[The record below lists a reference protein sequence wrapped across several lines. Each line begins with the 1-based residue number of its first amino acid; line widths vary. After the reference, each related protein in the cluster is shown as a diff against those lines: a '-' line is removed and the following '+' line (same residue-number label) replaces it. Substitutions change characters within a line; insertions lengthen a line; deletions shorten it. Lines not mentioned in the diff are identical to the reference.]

1 MPVFPIP
8 MTYEAPVNGL
18 LRPVM
23 PGSDAPRLPRNLMLA
38 LSLVQGLALLWLWRA
53 LDEGTWPSGTPMV
66 NFPLWTVALAWP
78 TLLLMSLET
87 DHRARVFQSVSA
99 FCAVLALLAVY
110 IGRQASPADEFP
122 VGSLVAIYAAT
133 MLVACFKALMYV
145 PRWSGRAPAGYDAL
159 FTLSWRNFLV
169 AAHAAALTCGVY
181 AVLHLWGRLF
191 SAIGIGFFEDLFGR
205 DWFLFPVL
213 AVAFGLGVS
222 IFRRLVDLI
231 DGITGLLEGLMRLLL
246 PLAVGVA
253 VIFLAALPF
262 TGLGPLWGTGSGTE
276 LLLWLSAFVL
286 FFVNAVYQTGRGAPY
301 PPVVHR
307 VLRPGIV
314 LLPALSALA
323 LYGLHLRVDQYGWS
337 VERCWAFT
345 VGVLLAAF
353 STGYAGCIIRRRGDW
368 PQDLGRVNKVL
379 GWALLAVMLL
389 VNSPVLDFRKISL
402 ASQLRRVDTGEI
414 ELRDFDF
421 HYAREHLAR
430 PAWTTMQAFIDAHE
444 ESDPDLARL
453 IREPAPIALPPPSAS
468 DLWEGVTYRPEPF
481 EAPAGA
487 REAIE
492 RFFFGP
498 HPDPPA
504 DAHVR
509 HPLPPPH
516 QYGEPVLIRVDLDAD
531 GEPEYVYVVVDPDR
545 AYVSGVG
552 VYREGGDRWRSFVLA
567 MREPMRE
574 QADPAEIL
582 REGEIEAVA
591 PRFRD
596 LRIGELVLGGW

>member
-1 MPVFPIP
+1 
-8 MTYEAPVNGL
+8 
-18 LRPVM
+18 
-23 PGSDAPRLPRNLMLA
+23 MLA
-38 LSLVQGLALLWLWRA
+38 LSLAQGLALFFLWRA
-53 LDEGTWPSGTPMV
+53 LDDGTWPSRTPMAA
-66 NFPLWTVALAWP
+66 FPLWTVALAWP

-110 IGRQASPADEFP
+110 MGRQASPADEFP
-122 VGSLVAIYAAT
+122 VGSLVGIYLAT
-133 MLVACFKALMYV
+133 MLLACFKALMYV
-145 PRWSGRAPAGYDAL
+145 QRWAGRTPAGYDAL

-169 AAHAAALTCGVY
+169 AAHAAALTGGVY
-181 AVLHLWGRLF
+181 VVLHLWGRLF
-191 SAIGIGFFEDLFGR
+191 SAIGVGFFEDLFGR

-231 DGITGLLEGLMRLLL
+231 DGVAGLLEGLMRLLL
-246 PLAVGVA
+246 PLAVGVT

-262 TGLGPLWGTGSGTE
+262 TGLDPLWGTGSGTA
-276 LLLWLSAFVL
+276 LLLWLNAFVL

-307 VLRPGIV
+307 VLWPGIAF
-314 LLPALSALA
+314 LPALSALA

-345 VGVLLAAF
+345 VGVFLAAF
-353 STGYAGCIIRRRGDW
+353 STGYAGCIVRRRDGW
-368 PQDLGRVNKVL
+368 PRDLGRVNKVL

-389 VNSPVLDFRKISL
+389 VNSPALDFRKISL

-414 ELRDFDF
+414 DLYAFDF

-430 PAWTTMQAFIDAHE
+430 PAWTTMQAFLDAAHE
-444 ESDPDLARL
+444 NSDPGLAHL
-453 IREPAPIALPPPSAS
+453 IREAAPLPPPPPPAI

-492 RFFFGP
+492 RFFAGP
-498 HPDPPA
+498 PPDA
-504 DAHVR
+504 RTRLHVR
-509 HPLPPPH
+509 HPRPSPH
-516 QYGEPVLIRVDLDAD
+516 DDGKPVLIRTDLDGD
-531 GEPEYVYVVVDPDR
+531 GEPEYAYVVVDPDR
-545 AYVSGVG
+545 EHVSGVG
-552 VYREGGDRWRSFVLA
+552 VYRERGGGWRSFVLA
-567 MREPMRE
+567 MRGPVPKG
-574 QADPAEIL
+574 ADLADIL
-582 REGEIEAVA
+582 QQGVIAASA

-596 LRIGELVLGGW
+596 LRIGDLVLGGW

>member
-1 MPVFPIP
+1 MPPNP
-8 MTYEAPVNGL
+8 A
-18 LRPVM
+18 
-23 PGSDAPRLPRNLMLA
+23 DAPRLPRNLMLA
-38 LSLVQGLALLWLWRA
+38 LSLAQGLALLFLWRA
-53 LDEGTWPSGTPMV
+53 LDGGTWPSGTPMV
-66 NFPLWTVALAWP
+66 AFPLWTVALAWP

-87 DHRARVFQSVSA
+87 EHRARVFQSVSA

-110 IGRQASPADEFP
+110 VGRQASPAGEFP
-122 VGSLVAIYAAT
+122 VDSFVAIYAAT
-133 MLVACFKALMYV
+133 MLLACFKALMYV
-145 PRWSGRAPAGYDAL
+145 QRWAARAPAGYDAL
-159 FTLSWRNFLV
+159 FALSWRNFLV

-246 PLAVGVA
+246 PLAVGVV

-307 VLRPGIV
+307 ALWPGIL

-353 STGYAGCIIRRRGDW
+353 SAGYAGCIVRRRGDW
-368 PQDLGRVNKVL
+368 PRALGRVNKVL

-402 ASQLRRVDTGEI
+402 ASQLRRVDAGEI
-414 ELRDFDF
+414 ELRGFDF

-430 PAWTTMQAFIDAHE
+430 PAWTTMQAFLDAYE
-444 ESDPDLARL
+444 ESDPELARR
-453 IREPAPIALPPPSAS
+453 IREPAPLPRPPLSA
-468 DLWEGVTYRPEPF
+468 DFWEGVTYRPEPF

-492 RFFFGP
+492 RFFFGLDP
-498 HPDPPA
+498 EAHLPDGPYFRPPA
-504 DAHVR
+504 
-509 HPLPPPH
+509 PPPR
-516 QYGEPVLIRVDLDAD
+516 QYGKPVLIRADLGGD

-545 AYVSGVG
+545 EYVSGVG
-552 VYREGGDRWRSFVLA
+552 VYRERGGGWRSFVLA
-567 MREPMRE
+567 MRGPVPEG
-574 QADPAEIL
+574 ADPAEIL
-582 REGEIEAVA
+582 QTGEIEAAA

-596 LRIGELVLGGW
+596 LRIGELRLGGWW